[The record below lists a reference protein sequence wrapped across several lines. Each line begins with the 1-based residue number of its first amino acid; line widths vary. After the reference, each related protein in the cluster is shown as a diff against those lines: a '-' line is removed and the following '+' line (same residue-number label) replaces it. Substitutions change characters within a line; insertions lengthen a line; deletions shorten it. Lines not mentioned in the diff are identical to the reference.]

1 MIRLSYIYR
10 PFPLEEKVMKMY
22 KNMNIYQPED
32 INIRKIAYYL
42 RIHLKF
48 SANRSYSFQNENF
61 MIININKSLNKT
73 KQREVFFHELCHLL
87 RHCGNQYKNMPKAF
101 RELQEWDA
109 EHFTRYAAIPFHM
122 LRFIEMNNPNFVYN
136 MSQLFIISEDICVKR
151 INHICRNRISKNNKS
166 TS

>member
-1 MIRLSYIYR
+1 MSYIYR

-22 KNMNIYQPED
+22 KNMNIYKPED
-32 INIRKIAYYL
+32 IDIRKIANYF

-61 MIININKSLNKT
+61 MIININKSLNKM

-122 LRFIEMNNPNFVYN
+122 LNYINWTTPCIVNEMSNIFN
-136 MSQLFIISEDICVKR
+136 ISNSICKER
-151 INHICRNRISKNNKS
+151 IFHINRNKMKVL
-166 TS
+166 